1 MAPAP
6 STRRSRT
13 AYKGLKGWWE
23 KSESLFFLRPSTPP
37 TAYHHTLI
45 GLDEERITPTI
56 GDEFLLAVA

>member
-1 MAPAP
+1 MV
-6 STRRSRT
+6 
-13 AYKGLKGWWE
+13 G